1 MTPPRRITVVG
12 AGVIGL
18 TTALDLAAAGH
29 DVTVLTADP
38 PAATTSAIAGAIW
51 FPYQVGPPDL
61 VAGCQQRG
69 IPLVL
74 ANARFN
80 ATSLRKS
87 QRLGALAR
95 PAYGGLTAIR
105 ISSSSQARPT

>member
-51 FPYQVGPPDL
+51 FPYQVGPPDR
-61 VAGCQQRG
+61 AIRWAARTRARWAA
-69 IPLVL
+69 L
-74 ANARFN
+74 AADR
-80 ATSLRKS
+80 ATRRRRDHTESQEDRKS
-87 QRLGALAR
+87 VV
-95 PAYGGLTAIR
+95 
-105 ISSSSQARPT
+105 